1 MIKVSVMYPN
11 RPGARFDHAY
21 YRDTHMPLAQRLLG
35 DACLYYAIDKGLAG
49 GAPGSAP
56 TYVAMCHFFCASVEA
71 FQAAFGPHAREIQ
84 GDIPN
89 YTDLQPVMQI
99 SEVVVERSA

>member
-1 MIKVSVMYPN
+1 MIKVSVMYPAT
-11 RPGARFDHAY
+11 PGARFDHDY
-21 YRDTHMPLAQRLLG
+21 YRDSHMPLAKRLLG
-35 DACLYYAIDKGLAG
+35 DACLYYTIDKGLAG

-56 TYVAMCHFFCASVEA
+56 TYVAMCHFFCDSVAS

-89 YTDLQPVMQI
+89 YTDVLPVMQV
-99 SEVVVERSA
+99 SEVVVEHS

>member
-21 YRDTHMPLAQRLLG
+21 YKDKHMPLVQARMG
-35 DACLYYAIDKGLAG
+35 ATCRFYTVDKGLGG
-49 GAPGSAP
+49 GAPGEPP
-56 TYVAMCHFFCASVEA
+56 TYVGMCHIYCDSVEA
-71 FQAAFGPHAREIQ
+71 FQKGFGLHAEEIL

-89 YTDLQPVMQI
+89 YTDLQPIVQI
-99 SEVVVERSA
+99 SEVVVGQP